1 MDSERK
7 RFRTFYT
14 NKIHPARAISNAKAE
29 TGLIFPP
36 ICAILSGQILIGNTN
51 MLLTIVTVTK
61 NAAGTVAHAAE
72 SLGHPLPDGVEYI
85 LKDAESSDGTSEVVR
100 GIQPGAVVVQSP
112 DRGIYD
118 AMNQGWT
125 RARGEYVMFL
135 NADDRYLPGALE
147 EMMRELRANPD
158 ADILHG
164 CIRVNGRKYRPAQG
178 LASFHGARIFHPAS
192 AIRRSL
198 LDRLGGFDYQWKI
211 CADLD
216 FFLRAKESGA
226 TFLFVDR
233 EITDFAL
240 GGVSTVRRKDT
251 ASEVRHILLARGFGH
266 IFADGYYL
274 AARLRACASHAV
286 KIIKGS

>member
-1 MDSERK
+1 MDDFKRK
-7 RFRTFYT
+7 NGIGLDFLTDMCDIIRS
-14 NKIHPARAISNAKAE
+14 NIHRKP
-29 TGLIFPP
+29 
-36 ICAILSGQILIGNTN
+36 N
-51 MLLTIVTVTK
+51 MLLSIVTVTK

-72 SLGHPLPDGVEYI
+72 SLGRPLPDGVEYI
-85 LKDAESSDGTSEVVR
+85 LKDAGSTDGTVGVVR
-100 GIQPGAVVVQSP
+100 GVQPDAVIVQSS

-125 RARGEYVMFL
+125 RAQGKYVMFL
-135 NADDRYLPGALE
+135 NADDRYLPGALGE
-147 EMMRELRANPD
+147 IMRELRANPD

-178 LASFHGARIFHPAS
+178 VSSFRGARIFHPAS

-198 LDRLGGFDYQWKI
+198 LEQLNGFDTQWKI

-226 TFLFVDR
+226 VFRFVDR

-251 ASEVRHILLARGFGH
+251 ASEARRILLNHKFGRV
-266 IFADGYYL
+266 FADGYYL
-274 AARLRACASHAV
+274 SARLRACAAGAV
-286 KIIKGS
+286 KQIKSS

>member
-1 MDSERK
+1 M
-7 RFRTFYT
+7 F
-14 NKIHPARAISNAKAE
+14 
-29 TGLIFPP
+29 
-36 ICAILSGQILIGNTN
+36 LS
-51 MLLTIVTVTK
+51 IVTVAK

-72 SLGHPLPDGVEYI
+72 SLGRPLPGDLEYI
-85 LKDAESSDGTSEVVR
+85 LKDAGSSDGTCEIVR
-100 GIQPGAVVVQSP
+100 GIRPDAVIVQSP
-112 DRGIYD
+112 DRGIYE
-118 AMNQGWT
+118 AMNQGWA

-135 NADDRYLPGALE
+135 NADDRHLSGATE

-178 LASFHGARIFHPAS
+178 ASSFHGARIFHPAA

-198 LDRLGGFDYQWKI
+198 LERLGGFDARWPI

-226 TFLFVDR
+226 VFRFVDR

-240 GGVSTVRRKDT
+240 GGVSTARRKDT
-251 ASEVRHILLARGFGH
+251 ASEVRRILLAHGFGRC
-266 IFADGYYL
+266 FADGYYL
-274 AARLRACASHAV
+274 AARLRACAARLLRPV
-286 KIIKGS
+286 KGS

>member
-1 MDSERK
+1 
-7 RFRTFYT
+7 
-14 NKIHPARAISNAKAE
+14 
-29 TGLIFPP
+29 
-36 ICAILSGQILIGNTN
+36 
-51 MLLTIVTVTK
+51 MLLSIVTVTK

-72 SLGHPLPDGVEYI
+72 SLGRPLPDGVEYI
-85 LKDAESSDGTSEVVR
+85 LKDAGSSDGTCELVR
-100 GIQPGAVVVQSP
+100 GIQPDAVIVQSP

-147 EMMRELRANPD
+147 EMMHELCANPD

-164 CIRVNGRKYRPAQG
+164 CIRVNGRKFSPAQG
-178 LASFHGARIFHPAS
+178 ISSFRGARIFHPAS
-192 AIRRSL
+192 VIRRSL
-198 LDRLGGFDYQWKI
+198 LERLGGFDTRWII

-226 TFLFVDR
+226 VFRFVDR

-251 ASEVRHILLARGFGH
+251 ASEVRRILLARGFGR
-266 IFADGYYL
+266 IFADGYYF
-274 AARLRACASHAV
+274 AARLRAGVSHAV
-286 KIIKGS
+286 RQFRGS

>member
-1 MDSERK
+1 
-7 RFRTFYT
+7 
-14 NKIHPARAISNAKAE
+14 
-29 TGLIFPP
+29 
-36 ICAILSGQILIGNTN
+36 
-51 MLLTIVTVTK
+51 MLLSIVTVTK
-61 NAAGTVAHAAE
+61 DAAGTVAHAAE
-72 SLGHPLPDGVEYI
+72 SLGRPLPEGVEYI
-85 LKDAESSDGTSEVVR
+85 LKDAGSTDGTCEAVR
-100 GIQPGAVVVQSP
+100 GIQPDAVVVQSP

-118 AMNQGWT
+118 AMNQGWA

-147 EMMRELRANPD
+147 NVMRELRANPD

-164 CIRVNGRKYRPAQG
+164 CIRVNGRKFSPAQG
-178 LASFHGARIFHPAS
+178 VSSFRGARIFHPAS

-198 LDRLGGFDYQWKI
+198 LERLDGFDTQWKI

-226 TFLFVDR
+226 VFRFIDR

-240 GGVSTVRRKDT
+240 GGVSTVRRQET
-251 ASEVRHILLARGFGH
+251 ASEVRRILLKHGFGR

-274 AARLRACASHAV
+274 AARLRACAARTV
-286 KIIKGS
+286 KLIKGS